1 MSEAS
6 TSRRQSERSDEKPVT
21 LMSGRSRLRLTIL
34 ASSALIIGGN
44 FPLQL
49 VLYAEYR
56 ATPAI
61 DIVKVAA
68 LAYAAA
74 SALALG
80 LLYVRRLVG
89 SAVVVVLI
97 GSSVLYTMHS
107 EGWPFSIVL
116 AAVFVAAGV
125 ISAIGTAFNESK
137 AV

>member
-6 TSRRQSERSDEKPVT
+6 TSRQSEVPGVEPVT
-21 LMSGRSRLRLTIL
+21 LRSARNRLRLAMW

-49 VLYAEYR
+49 VLYMEYR
-56 ATPAI
+56 ATSAI

-74 SALALG
+74 SALSLG

-89 SAVVVVLI
+89 SAVVAVLI
-97 GSSVLYTMHS
+97 GASVLYTMHS
-107 EGWPFSIVL
+107 EGWPFSIML
-116 AAVFVAAGV
+116 AAVLVAAGV
-125 ISAIGTAFNESK
+125 ISAVGTAFNASK